1 VTVTP
6 TAIPGLVVIEFEI
19 QRDERGS
26 FARVFDREAFRAH
39 GLWTEYPQ
47 HGRATNVQRGVV
59 RGLHYQTAPFAEHK
73 VVRCTRGT
81 VWDVVLDARRGSP
94 TYGRWEA
101 FELDGERPRML
112 YLCAGLAHGYQTLSA
127 ESELHYLI
135 SAPYAPDHATGVNP
149 RDGRLAIPWP
159 LPVVLVSARDE
170 SLPALADAPDST
182 P

>member
-1 VTVTP
+1 VTVSP
-6 TAIPGLVVIEFEI
+6 TAIPGLVVIDVEVH
-19 QRDERGS
+19 RDERGS
-26 FARVFDREAFRAH
+26 FARVFDREVFRAH
-39 GLWTEYPQ
+39 GLCADYPQ
-47 HGRATNVQRGVV
+47 HGWATNSQRGVV

-127 ESELHYLI
+127 ESELHYLL
-135 SAPYAPDHATGVNP
+135 SAPYTPAHAAGVHW
-149 RDGRLAIPWP
+149 RDARLAIPWP
-159 LPVVLVSARDE
+159 LPATVVGARDE
-170 SLPALADAPDST
+170 ALPQLADAPDST